1 MAIINITQKSAE
13 SGVFV
18 AISWKFCVARILTT
32 VHKSCDKLLYASY
45 GEHYNL
51 QTIYYKYMN
60 FESTVF
66 KITSCILLGSN
77 PSGGKI
83 F

>member
-1 MAIINITQKSAE
+1 LVKITFTAFYKFSVQFCALQLTFCSRLLFESMAIINITQKIAE

-32 VHKSCDKLLYASY
+32 VHKSCDKVLYASY

-51 QTIYYKYMN
+51 
-60 FESTVF
+60 
-66 KITSCILLGSN
+66 
-77 PSGGKI
+77 
-83 F
+83 

>member
-1 MAIINITQKSAE
+1 MINITQKIAE
-13 SGVFV
+13 SGVIV
-18 AISWKFCVARILTT
+18 VISWKFCVSRILTT
-32 VHKSCDKLLYASY
+32 VNKSCDKGLYGAY

-51 QTIYYKYMN
+51 QNVYYKYMN
-60 FESTVF
+60 FESTIF